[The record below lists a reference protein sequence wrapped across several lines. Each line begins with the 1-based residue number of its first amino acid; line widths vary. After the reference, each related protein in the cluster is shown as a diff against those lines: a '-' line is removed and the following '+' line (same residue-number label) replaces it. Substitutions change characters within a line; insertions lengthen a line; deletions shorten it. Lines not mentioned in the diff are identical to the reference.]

1 MANDSQPK
9 IRSNVDKP
17 QKRNDCLQTLL
28 GYGWIIQPPLPKS
41 TEVAFA
47 STFIAVGA
55 ATRIILGNVALESPG
70 PLYGILIKVGLSET
84 LAIVNGLAMGPFVG
98 FTTGALIVLVSDL
111 FMVPGP
117 WTPFIASIIGLLGLL
132 SGIVRRWFSN
142 PAARRLALLAVSLT
156 LLSEVLQN
164 AWVSLF
170 YGVPFLAT
178 TIMGVPSLVTALMNN
193 AILLSLIGP
202 RIVML
207 IRKTTQSS
215 EPLYGLNRRTKN
227 NQ

>member
-1 MANDSQPK
+1 MP
-9 IRSNVDKP
+9 P
-17 QKRNDCLQTLL
+17 KRNDCFQSLL
-28 GYGWIIQPPLPKS
+28 AYGWIIQPVLPKS
-41 TEVAFA
+41 REVAFA

-55 ATRIILGNVALESPG
+55 ASRIMFGNVALESPG

-84 LAIVNGLAMGPFVG
+84 LAIVNGLAIGPVAG
-98 FTTGALIVLVSDL
+98 FITGALIVLVSDL

-117 WTPFIASIIGLLGLL
+117 WTPFIALIIGLLGLL
-132 SGIVRRWFSN
+132 SGIVRRWFTN
-142 PAARRLALLAVSLT
+142 PTAPRLALLAVSLT

-178 TIMGVPSLVTALMNN
+178 AIMGVPSIVTALINN
-193 AILLSLIGP
+193 AILLSLLGP

-207 IRKTTQSS
+207 IRKTT
-215 EPLYGLNRRTKN
+215 
-227 NQ
+227 